1 MSDRAPDLGE
11 LFHEYSAILRAY
23 QGSTVDRTRRVDDPE
38 NSVDDEW
45 HDQHYLSVGEEA
57 VLLTVRFLLANLR
70 TPPNTIL
77 DFPSGSGRVTRH
89 LRAMFPDA
97 RIGACDLYPEHI
109 DFCTEQFA
117 AEPILSKENLDD
129 LEIEPEWDLVFCGS
143 LLTHL
148 PESLFWPTIR
158 FMVRALSPTGIAIV
172 TLEGRRAEDI
182 QDHLWK
188 LIDDRRFE
196 RIRRKYRKRG
206 FGFGNYGTDMRRLFP
221 SQSSYGVALVKPSW
235 VMAGLEQMP
244 EIRIL
249 GYLERAWDDHQD
261 MVVFGRPPAIDSQ

>member
-1 MSDRAPDLGE
+1 MSSDAPDLGE
-11 LFHEYSAILRAY
+11 LLDQYSAIVSGYRD
-23 QGSTVDRTRRVDDPE
+23 STVDRTRRADDPE
-38 NSVDDEW
+38 NPVDDEW
-45 HDQHYLSVGEEA
+45 HDQHYLAVGEEA
-57 VLLTVRFLLANLR
+57 VQLTVRFLLSNLR
-70 TPPNTIL
+70 RPPSTIL

-97 RIGACDLYPEHI
+97 RIGACDLYPEHV
-109 DFCTEQFA
+109 DFCVERFG
-117 AEPILSKENLDD
+117 AEPIASKENLDE

-148 PESLFWPTIR
+148 PESLFWPTVR
-158 FMVRALSPTGIAIV
+158 FMVRALSPTGIAVV

-196 RIRRKYRKRG
+196 RIRRKYHKRG
-206 FGFGNYGTDMRRLFP
+206 FGFGDYDADMRRLFP
-221 SQSSYGVALVKPSW
+221 SQSNYGVALVKPSW

-249 GYLERAWDDHQD
+249 GYVERAWDDHQD
-261 MVVFGRPPAIDSQ
+261 VVVFGRPPAIDGH

>member
-1 MSDRAPDLGE
+1 MSEPIDDLGG
-11 LFHEYSAILRAY
+11 LLAEYAALLDGYRA
-23 QGSTVDRTRRVDDPE
+23 SSVDRTRRADDPE
-38 NSVDDEW
+38 NRVDDEW
-45 HDQHYLSVGEEA
+45 HTRHYFSVGEEA
-57 VLLTVRFLLANLR
+57 VQLIVRVLVANLR
-70 TPPNTIL
+70 RPPAAIL

-89 LRAMFPDA
+89 LRAMFPSA
-97 RIGACDLYPEHI
+97 RIGACDLYREHV
-109 DFCTEQFA
+109 DFCTEQFG
-117 AEPILSKENLDD
+117 AEPILSREHLDE
-129 LEIEPEWDLVFCGS
+129 LQIEPEWDLVFCGS

-158 FMVRALSPTGIAIV
+158 FIVRALSPTGIALV

-196 RIRRKYRKRG
+196 KIRRGYHKRG
-206 FGFGNYGTDMRRLFP
+206 FGFVDYAADMRRLFP
-221 SQSSYGVALVKPSW
+221 SQSNYGVAMVRPSW

-244 EIRIL
+244 DIRIL

-261 MVVFGRPPAIDSQ
+261 VVVFGRPPAIDGG